1 MGKKVLK
8 SGSNTFKFPVELYSL
23 NESSK
28 GKNGGNGS
36 YEFTPYPEVEQDSK
50 VIFVHKF
57 FDKKL
62 CDTLIRHISDSNVME
77 SFSQR
82 GTKDYAAR
90 VNDRFSITDD
100 EIAQILWTRLRRS
113 LLQDGFISED
123 LQFGAA
129 KGLNPQ
135 LRVYRYEKGHHFG
148 KHYDDSV
155 QVPKMGTTRWT
166 LLIYLSGDR
175 ELIGGDTIF
184 YSARDNAANGVHP
197 SKGLALL
204 HKHGDDCLLHE
215 AQLVEE
221 GTKWV
226 LRSDVVF

>member
-1 MGKKVLK
+1 MGKKVPK
-8 SGSNTFKFPVELYSL
+8 SESTAFKFPIELYSL
-23 NESSK
+23 NENSEK
-28 GKNGGNGS
+28 HN
-36 YEFTPYPEVEQDSK
+36 YEFIPYPEVEQDSK
-50 VIFVHKF
+50 VILINKF

-62 CDTLIRHISDSNVME
+62 CDVLIRHISGSNVME

-82 GTKDYAAR
+82 GTKDFAAR
-90 VNDRFSITDD
+90 ANDRFSITDE
-100 EIAQILWTRLRRS
+100 EIASIIWSRIQKC
-113 LLQDGFISED
+113 LLQDPYIADD
-123 LQFGAA
+123 LQFSTA

-148 KHYDDSV
+148 RHYDESV
-155 QVPKMGTTRWT
+155 NVPRMGTTQWT
-166 LLIYLSGDR
+166 LLIYLSGDS

-184 YSARDNAANGVHP
+184 YSAWNNAASNVHP

-215 AQLVEE
+215 AQLVEK